1 MSDWS
6 SDVCSSDLV
15 FLVEAVGAVVR
26 FRRGQRQR
34 LAREERE
41 QAAAAA
47 AHRAVA
53 VDRVAHLALEVE
65 GDGAAVAAS
74 VIGHGWTPDQ
84 GDCTLAPRSCSA
96 PPQANATW
104 RSGGFVTESATSQ
117 VHPEQPWPTTAP
129 P

>member
-1 MSDWS
+1 MSRQPPISTRTDTLLPS
-6 SDVCSSDLV
+6 TALFRSPGARIRALAEGRDAAGRAEVVREV

-53 VDRVAHLALEVE
+53 VDRVDHLALEVE
-65 GDGAAVAAS
+65 GDGAAVAA
-74 VIGHGWTPDQ
+74 VVMVNGWNPEIGKAAFWE
-84 GDCTLAPRSCSA
+84 A
-96 PPQANATW
+96 
-104 RSGGFVTESATSQ
+104 
-117 VHPEQPWPTTAP
+117 
-129 P
+129 